1 MTSPHSSSTGSLAGA
16 LTGALTLDAEALYK
30 ELLRHVQ
37 QVLQPDTHL
46 VGVTSG
52 GAWLVERL
60 QRDLGLSG
68 QPGIISSSMHRDDF
82 SQRGLSAGGQTVLPF
97 DVNGADIL
105 LFDDVLYTGRTIRA
119 VVNELFDYGRPK
131 RVQLAVLVDRGG
143 RELPIHAEYAAA
155 RLVLPAD
162 QSLALVRNDSRSDS
176 GSFSFEVQTKAAAT
190 A

>member
-1 MTSPHSSSTGSLAGA
+1 MTSPHTPG
-16 LTGALTLDAEALYK
+16 TGAFTLDAEALYK

-37 QVLQPDTHL
+37 QVLQPTMQL

-60 QRDLGLSG
+60 QRDLNLSG
-68 QPGIISSSMHRDDF
+68 QAGTISSAMHRDDF
-82 SQRGLSAGGQTVLPF
+82 SQRGLSSGGQTVLPF

-131 RVQLAVLVDRGG
+131 RVQLVVLVDRGG
-143 RELPIHAEYAAA
+143 RELPIHAEYAAVK
-155 RLVLPAD
+155 LVLPEN
-162 QSLALVRNDSRSDS
+162 QSLTLARNES
-176 GSFSFEVQTKAAAT
+176 GHFSFEVQTKATTPAA
-190 A
+190 